1 MNDTN
6 RFNRSEEGGDAP
18 RILEAPL
25 VYLIEDEAGL
35 RSNLSSILRDSNL
48 EVLEFETA
56 EAFLLNHAIHTP
68 SVVVTDMVLPGMS
81 GIKLFEVIRQANIET
96 PVIFISGYS
105 EPRQII
111 DAMKLGA
118 VDFLWKP
125 FKSEALL
132 AVIMKSLEL
141 DRQRTL
147 HASKQKNLE
156 LRWYMLTPKEREVC
170 KLMLDGLGNSAIA
183 DRLEIQPDTANKH
196 RMKVLAKMDV
206 RRRPELVELL
216 KDFNLARRTE

>member
-1 MNDTN
+1 MNDAN
-6 RFNRSEEGGDAP
+6 RFNRFEEGGDAP

-196 RMKVLAKMDV
+196 RMKVLAKIDV

>member
-1 MNDTN
+1 MSDHYPSNQL
-6 RFNRSEEGGDAP
+6 GGGVEPLRVLD
-18 RILEAPL
+18 APL

-35 RSNLSSILRDSNL
+35 RSDLSSILRDSNL
-48 EVLEFETA
+48 EVLEFESA
-56 EAFLLNHAIHTP
+56 EAFLLKHSVHTP
-68 SVVVTDMVLPGMS
+68 SVIVTDMVLPGMS

-96 PVIFISGYS
+96 PVVFISGYS

-111 DAMKLGA
+111 EAMKLGA

-125 FKSEALL
+125 FKSDALL
-132 AVIMKSLEL
+132 AVIMKSLDL

-216 KDFNLARRTE
+216 KDFDLARNSK

>member
-1 MNDTN
+1 MNDAN

-18 RILEAPL
+18 RILETPL

>member
-1 MNDTN
+1 M
-6 RFNRSEEGGDAP
+6 SEEK
-18 RILEAPL
+18 RIKKSGEGSELSHPLEIPL
-25 VYLIEDEAGL
+25 IYLIEDEAGL
-35 RSNLSSILRDSNL
+35 RADLASRLRASNL

-56 EAFLLNHAIHTP
+56 EAFLQNHVSHTP
-68 SVVVTDMVLPGMS
+68 SVIVTDMVLPGMS

-125 FKSEALL
+125 FKSDALL
-132 AVIMKSLEL
+132 AAIMKSLEL

-147 HASKQKNLE
+147 RASKQKNLE

-170 KLMLDGLGNSAIA
+170 TLMLDGLGNSSIA

-206 RRRPELVELL
+206 RGRPELVELL
-216 KDFNLARRTE
+216 KDFDLVRHI